1 MHKWLLALP
10 VFLLLLT
17 VSIYIFIPEKLNISR
32 LAIINCAKNPVTRIL
47 LDERKWQQWWPQRL
61 AGSDTG
67 FADLKKPFIYNGY
80 AYQITKSFTDKIEVL
95 AIHGFDT
102 LSTAINILP
111 LNKNSVT
118 LQWKCSLTTGINP
131 LKRVLQYRKAVHIKN
146 NMANIFAGLKA
157 FLENTTN
164 VYGFPI
170 REIIS
175 QDSTLIAI
183 RHISVTYPGTYEIYH
198 LIDTLKTFIAQH
210 NATETNYPMMRI
222 TPLSDSQFQIMAAI
236 PTNKKLQGNDPFF
249 FQRFVPYKTLTCTV
263 QGGEHA
269 IDQGFRQMEIFVE
282 DYERTPMAVP
292 FQSLI
297 TNRTTE
303 PDTSKWVTI
312 ICQPVS

>member
-1 MHKWLLALP
+1 MP

-17 VSIYIFIPEKLNISR
+17 ASIYIFVPGQLDVSR
-32 LAIINCAKNPVTRIL
+32 LVIINCAKNPVTRTL
-47 LDERKWQQWWPQRL
+47 LDERKWQQWWPHRVIKK
-61 AGSDTG
+61 DTG
-67 FADLKKPFIYNGY
+67 FVASNKPFTYNGY
-80 AYQITKSFTDKIEVL
+80 SYQITKLFTDKIEVF
-95 AIHGFDT
+95 AIHGLDT
-102 LSTAINILP
+102 LSTVIYILP

-118 LQWKCSLTTGINP
+118 LQWKCILMTGMNP
-131 LKRVLQYRKAVHIKN
+131 LKRVLQCRKAVHIKN
-146 NMANIFAGLKA
+146 NMVNIFAGLKA

-183 RHISVTYPGTYEIYH
+183 RYMTVSYPGTYEIYR
-198 LIDTLKTFIAQH
+198 LIDTLKTFIARH
-210 NATETNYPMMRI
+210 DATETNYPMMRV
-222 TPLSDSQFQIMAAI
+222 TTLSDSQFQIMAAI

-263 QGGEHA
+263 KGGEHA
-269 IDQGFRQMEIFVE
+269 VNQGFRQMEIFVE
-282 DYERTPMAVP
+282 DYQRTPMAVP

-303 PDTSKWVTI
+303 PDTTKWVTI